1 MRLDD
6 QGRLF
11 ILDIYVVW
19 GCLCI
24 HFDFDAAVESTAKK
38 NKVGASFV
46 RTNMD
51 IGLRIF
57 VVSVLLVTVT
67 AEVYIVTMEGDPII
81 SYKGGENG
89 FEATAVESDEK
100 IDTSRYLDSFWNCN
114 STYTSG

>member
-1 MRLDD
+1 M
-6 QGRLF
+6 
-11 ILDIYVVW
+11 
-19 GCLCI
+19 
-24 HFDFDAAVESTAKK
+24 
-38 NKVGASFV
+38 

-100 IDTSRYLDSFWNCN
+100 IDTSRYLDSF
-114 STYTSG
+114 